1 MTEADPAFDTV
12 HPSGH
17 ILVRSCRGGY
27 MHSVTL
33 TEAAMNT
40 DAESLTEGI
49 LLTADVSYLKA
60 VMRSAARPWAAATPR
75 QPRSPLTTI
84 STMRS
89 KGSSRTNYPGA
100 TAVRLISESRS

>member
-1 MTEADPAFDTV
+1 MTEADRAFDTV

-60 VMRSAARPWAAATPR
+60 VMEVRGEIVAAGYTPSAEVPTADDLDIAIERLVAHE
-75 QPRSPLTTI
+75 L
-84 STMRS
+84 
-89 KGSSRTNYPGA
+89 PGRNDA
-100 TAVRLISESRS
+100 DE

>member
-27 MHSVTL
+27 MHSITL
-33 TEAAMNT
+33 SEAAMNT
-40 DAESLTEGI
+40 DAATLALGI

-60 VMRSAARPWAAATPR
+60 VMEVRGEIVAAGYTPSAEVPTTRDLDLAIDKLVAHELHRPR
-75 QPRSPLTTI
+75 
-84 STMRS
+84 
-89 KGSSRTNYPGA
+89 GA
-100 TAVRLISESRS
+100 KS

>member
-27 MHSVTL
+27 MHSITL
-33 TEAAMNT
+33 SEAAMDT
-40 DAESLTEGI
+40 DADTLALGI

-60 VMRSAARPWAAATPR
+60 VMEVRGEIVAAGYTPSAEVPTAQDLDVAIEKLVAHELQRPH
-75 QPRSPLTTI
+75 
-84 STMRS
+84 
-89 KGSSRTNYPGA
+89 GA
-100 TAVRLISESRS
+100 EP

>member
-33 TEAAMNT
+33 SEAAMSTN
-40 DAESLTEGI
+40 AESLAEAI

-60 VMRSAARPWAAATPR
+60 VMEVRGEIVAAGYTPSAELAPAHDPGMGMEKLVAHELHRP
-75 QPRSPLTTI
+75 
-84 STMRS
+84 
-89 KGSSRTNYPGA
+89 GGA
-100 TAVRLISESRS
+100 EP

>member
-33 TEAAMNT
+33 SEAAMSTN
-40 DAESLTEGI
+40 AESLAEAI

-60 VMRSAARPWAAATPR
+60 AMEVRGEIVAAGYTPSAGVPTANDLDMAIDRLVAHELQRPNDREP
-75 QPRSPLTTI
+75 
-84 STMRS
+84 
-89 KGSSRTNYPGA
+89 
-100 TAVRLISESRS
+100 

>member
-27 MHSVTL
+27 MHSVSL
-33 TEAAMNT
+33 SDAAMNT
-40 DAESLTEGI
+40 NAQSLAEGI

-60 VMRSAARPWAAATPR
+60 VMEVRGEIVAAGYTPSAEVPTAQDLEIAIERLVAHELPAANA
-75 QPRSPLTTI
+75 
-84 STMRS
+84 RS
-89 KGSSRTNYPGA
+89 K
-100 TAVRLISESRS
+100 RSDRA